1 MILKTF
7 AQKTKM
13 KKLLKNIRITLK
25 VSGIKQ
31 DFTAY
36 IFSIILK
43 FCTFGL
49 KSKTMTEFTEKYINP
64 FTDYGFK
71 KLFGEEPN
79 KDLLLDFLNELLK
92 EEQGKIVDLT
102 YLKSEHLGTTEI
114 DRKAIFD
121 LYCENEKGEKFI
133 VELQKS
139 KQNFFKDRTVYY
151 STFPI
156 REQAKRA
163 DWNYELKAVYTIAIL
178 DFVFNDDKND
188 PNKFRYDI
196 KLTDQETKKVFYDKL
211 TFIYLEMPKFNK
223 TIDQLETRFDKW
235 LYIIRNLNRL
245 DKVPGKLKERIFE
258 KTFEVAEIAKFTP
271 DQVRSYE
278 DSLKYYRDLKNS
290 LDTAKEEGLEKGL
303 EKVALRAL
311 NLRKSISEIIELTGL
326 TKEQIE
332 KLR

>member
-1 MILKTF
+1 
-7 AQKTKM
+7 
-13 KKLLKNIRITLK
+13 
-25 VSGIKQ
+25 
-31 DFTAY
+31 
-36 IFSIILK
+36 
-43 FCTFGL
+43 
-49 KSKTMTEFTEKYINP
+49 MTNFKEKYINP

-92 EEQGKIVDLT
+92 HEQGEIVDLT

-114 DRKAIFD
+114 DRRAIFD

-163 DWNYELKAVYTIAIL
+163 DWDFELKAVYTIAIL
-178 DFVFNDDKND
+178 DFVFDEDKNEPD
-188 PNKFRYDI
+188 KFRYDV
-196 KLTDQETKKVFYDKL
+196 KLTDIETQKIFYDKL

-223 TIDQLETRFDKW
+223 TLDELQTRFDKW
-235 LYIIRNLNRL
+235 LFVLRNLNRL
-245 DKVPGKLKERIFE
+245 DRVPDKLKERIFE
-258 KTFEVAEIAKFTP
+258 KLFETAEIAKFTP
-271 DQVRSYE
+271 NQVQSYE

-290 LDTAKEEGLEKGL
+290 LDTARDEGMAEGI
-303 EKVALRAL
+303 EMVAINAL
-311 NLRKSISEIIELTGL
+311 KLGMSISKIIELTGL
-326 TKEQIE
+326 TKQQIE
-332 KLR
+332 KLK

>member
-1 MILKTF
+1 
-7 AQKTKM
+7 
-13 KKLLKNIRITLK
+13 
-25 VSGIKQ
+25 
-31 DFTAY
+31 
-36 IFSIILK
+36 
-43 FCTFGL
+43 
-49 KSKTMTEFTEKYINP
+49 MTEFAEKYINP

-92 EEQGKIVDLT
+92 DEQGQIKDLT
-102 YLKSEHLGTTEI
+102 YLKTEQLGTSDI

-163 DWNYELKAVYTIAIL
+163 DWNFELKAVYTIAIL
-178 DFVFNDDKND
+178 DFIFDSDKNE
-188 PNKFRYDI
+188 PEKYRYDV
-196 KLTDQETKKVFYDKL
+196 KLTDTETKEIFFDKL

-223 TIDQLETRFDKW
+223 TVDELENRFEKW
-235 LYIIRNLNRL
+235 LYVIKNLNRL
-245 DKVPGKLKERIFE
+245 DRIPDKLREQIFE
-258 KTFEVAEIAKFTP
+258 KLFDTAEIAKFTP

-290 LDTAKEEGLEKGL
+290 LDTASDE
-303 EKVALRAL
+303 RAIDIAK
-311 NLRKSISEIIELTGL
+311 NLLKNGIDIEIIINSTGL
-326 TKEQIE
+326 TKQQIE
-332 KLR
+332 KLK

>member
-1 MILKTF
+1 
-7 AQKTKM
+7 
-13 KKLLKNIRITLK
+13 
-25 VSGIKQ
+25 
-31 DFTAY
+31 
-36 IFSIILK
+36 
-43 FCTFGL
+43 
-49 KSKTMTEFTEKYINP
+49 MTEFTEKYINP

-79 KDLLLDFLNELLK
+79 KDLLLDFLNVLLK
-92 EEQGKIVDLT
+92 EEQGEIKDLT
-102 YLKSEHLGTTEI
+102 YLKSEHLGTSEL

-133 VELQKS
+133 VELQKT

-178 DFVFNDDKND
+178 DFVFDEDKKD
-188 PNKFRYDI
+188 PKKFRYDI
-196 KLTDQETKKVFYDKL
+196 KLTDTETKEVFYDKL

-223 TIDQLETRFDKW
+223 TVDELETHFDKW
-235 LYIIRNLNRL
+235 LYVIRNLNRL
-245 DKVPGKLKERIFE
+245 DKVPDKLREKVFE
-258 KTFEVAEIAKFTP
+258 KLFETAEIARFTP

-290 LDTAKEEGLEKGL
+290 LDTARQEGREEGREEGAIEIAKELLKKGI
-303 EKVALRAL
+303 
-311 NLRKSISEIIELTGL
+311 SIEVISSSTGL
-326 TKEQIE
+326 TPERIAGLKNNNDG
-332 KLR
+332 